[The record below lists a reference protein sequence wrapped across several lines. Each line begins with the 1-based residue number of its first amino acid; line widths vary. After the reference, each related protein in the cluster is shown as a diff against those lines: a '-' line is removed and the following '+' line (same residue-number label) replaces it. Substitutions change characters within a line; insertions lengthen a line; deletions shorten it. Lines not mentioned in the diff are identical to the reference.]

1 MEQEDCG
8 PRSMFKL
15 GTSYPD
21 FGTRRK
27 GGREGGRDGGRKEG
41 REEEYRSHFSIRK
54 CIYGFLKYR
63 NTIY

>member
-1 MEQEDCG
+1 
-8 PRSMFKL
+8 MFKL

-27 GGREGGRDGGRKEG
+27 GGRKGGRVGGRKEG

-54 CIYGFLKYR
+54 FIYGFLKYR